1 MFEHQPRHS
10 SQTATASNRS
20 FGIVFTIFFA
30 IVGLLPI
37 LSAQPPR
44 MWALVLSVIF
54 LLLAL
59 LAPDSLALLN
69 QCWAKFGALLHQ
81 IVSPVALAILFFLA
95 VTPIALLMRILG
107 KDPLRMRLDPE
118 AKTYWITR
126 DPAGPDADSLKNQF

>member
-1 MFEHQPRHS
+1 
-10 SQTATASNRS
+10 
-20 FGIVFTIFFA
+20 
-30 IVGLLPI
+30 
-37 LSAQPPR
+37 